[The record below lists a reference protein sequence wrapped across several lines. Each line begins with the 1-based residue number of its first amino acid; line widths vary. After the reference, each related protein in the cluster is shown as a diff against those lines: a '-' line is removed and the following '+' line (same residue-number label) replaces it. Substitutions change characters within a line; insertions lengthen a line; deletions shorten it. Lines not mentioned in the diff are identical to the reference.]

1 MMAFSLASK
10 TLTDSTPGNLASACC
25 TCCVHSAQSM
35 PLTGT
40 SSVCDFAMCGLLGT
54 VARAFVHALG
64 NVSKQLICQAEQLP
78 NTRIAECIVNKAPF
92 LLGRHKPTIAQATQM
107 IRDVRLC

>member
-1 MMAFSLASK
+1 MAFSLVSN
-10 TLTDSTPGNLASACC
+10 TLTDSTPGNLAMACC

-40 SSVCDFAMCGLLGT
+40 SSVCDFAMGGLLGI
-54 VARAFVHALG
+54 VARAFVNALG
-64 NVSKQLICQAEQLP
+64 NISQQLIGKAEQLP
-78 NTRIAECIVNKAPF
+78 YARIAECIVYKAPF
-92 LLGRHKPTIAQATQM
+92 LLGRHQPTIAQATQM

>member
-25 TCCVHSAQSM
+25 TCCMHSAQSM

-40 SSVCDFAMCGLLGT
+40 SSVCDFAMCGL
-54 VARAFVHALG
+54 LG